1 MKKIASVQVKVM
13 ICMIAV
19 LTAVVF
25 NIVFSMTNL
34 NRIKQS
40 SSEMMQNYMQIQN
53 LYGSIEKKAESVAL
67 CLHSAQMEVEENIH
81 RVLMMNRMIS
91 AICVLCVILTIFIMQ
106 KYLLNPIKNVS
117 ERLLR
122 IAGDIAEGKGNL
134 TERIPVKHADE
145 IGRMQRSTNQ
155 LLEAFY
161 NVIAQVKESALHIE
175 VSAGKMEYQVEISND
190 KIGGLS
196 SVMEEL
202 TAASQE
208 IAVLT
213 RQMNEKMHEIT
224 KETKEIS
231 GEVNHGTRFSA
242 ELRERAEFIRQKTWQ
257 SKERTEN
264 TANDIKAVM
273 EKSIRDSE
281 NINKVAG
288 LTDAILEIAAKTNLL
303 ALNAAIEA
311 ARAGEAGKGF
321 AVVAD
326 EIRALADNSKKN
338 AGAIQI
344 LNNQVIEAVHALCKC
359 SQDMLGFIHQDIME
373 DYKNFEMM
381 TTRYLEDADTVAEIM
396 GNIQGSVRQMNNRIC
411 SISEGI
417 EGISTSTKESASGIQ
432 NATDNVIEISNMAE
446 GIYQETCSNKR
457 ASADLKGVSAGF
469 VV

>member
-1 MKKIASVQVKVM
+1 
-13 ICMIAV
+13 
-19 LTAVVF
+19 
-25 NIVFSMTNL
+25 
-34 NRIKQS
+34 
-40 SSEMMQNYMQIQN
+40 
-53 LYGSIEKKAESVAL
+53 
-67 CLHSAQMEVEENIH
+67 
-81 RVLMMNRMIS
+81 
-91 AICVLCVILTIFIMQ
+91 
-106 KYLLNPIKNVS
+106 
-117 ERLLR
+117 
-122 IAGDIAEGKGNL
+122 
-134 TERIPVKHADE
+134 
-145 IGRMQRSTNQ
+145 
-155 LLEAFY
+155 
-161 NVIAQVKESALHIE
+161 
-175 VSAGKMEYQVEISND
+175 
-190 KIGGLS
+190 
-196 SVMEEL
+196 
-202 TAASQE
+202 
-208 IAVLT
+208 
-213 RQMNEKMHEIT
+213 
-224 KETKEIS
+224 
-231 GEVNHGTRFSA
+231 
-242 ELRERAEFIRQKTWQ
+242 
-257 SKERTEN
+257 
-264 TANDIKAVM
+264 M